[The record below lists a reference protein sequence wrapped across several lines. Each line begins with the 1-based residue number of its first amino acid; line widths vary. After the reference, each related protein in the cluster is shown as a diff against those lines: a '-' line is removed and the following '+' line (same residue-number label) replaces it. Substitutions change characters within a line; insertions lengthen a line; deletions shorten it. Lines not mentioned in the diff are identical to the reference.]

1 MGRSRPR
8 KRAGFTLIEILVT
21 ISIIALLIGLVAGGA
36 LIAQGSAT
44 VNRTQSLMRSLLGA
58 QEEFKSQSGLGID
71 LNHDGDG
78 AVPWNSG
85 GPWNENAP
93 GHIGDTTASNA
104 GISSSERFVIGC
116 FFFDES
122 ADALRAAAQGRGT
135 LVDNDGDGFLELRD
149 PWDNEILYRN
159 GNDQTGSF
167 DGINNNL
174 LPLNRSPFFISAGK
188 DGEFG
193 TDDDITTLELGS

>member
-1 MGRSRPR
+1 M
-8 KRAGFTLIEILVT
+8 V

-36 LIAQGSAT
+36 LLAQGAAT
-44 VNRTQSLMRSLLGA
+44 RNRTQSMMRALLGA

-78 AVPWNSG
+78 AMAWASG
-85 GPWNENAP
+85 GPFAQNAP
-93 GHIGDTTASNA
+93 GATGTGGAA
-104 GISSSERFVIGC
+104 GLSSSERFVVAC
-116 FFFDES
+116 FLFEPS
-122 ADALRAAAQGRGT
+122 AEALRAAAQGRGT

-149 PWDNEILYRN
+149 PWENEVLYRN

-174 LPLNRSPFFISAGK
+174 LPVHRSPFFVSAGK
-188 DGEFG
+188 DGDFG

>member
-8 KRAGFTLIEILVT
+8 RRAGFTLIEILVV
-21 ISIIALLIGLVAGGA
+21 ISIIALLIGLVTGGA
-36 LIAQGSAT
+36 LLAQGAAT

-71 LNHDGDG
+71 LNHNNNSPVNWG
-78 AVPWNSG
+78 A
-85 GPWNENAP
+85 GPFAQNAP
-93 GHIGDTTASNA
+93 GFTGSA
-104 GISSSERFVIGC
+104 GAGGLSSSERFVVGC
-116 FFFDES
+116 FLFDES
-122 ADALRAAAQGRGT
+122 AEALRAAAQGRGT

-188 DGEFG
+188 DGDFG

>member
-8 KRAGFTLIEILVT
+8 RRAGFTLIEILVV

-71 LNHDGDG
+71 LNHDGISPVNWG
-78 AVPWNSG
+78 A
-85 GPWNENAP
+85 GPFAQNAP
-93 GHIGDTTASNA
+93 GFTGSA
-104 GISSSERFVIGC
+104 GAGGLSSSERFVVGS
-116 FFFDES
+116 FLFEQS

-135 LVDNDGDGFLELRD
+135 LVDNDGDGFLELHD